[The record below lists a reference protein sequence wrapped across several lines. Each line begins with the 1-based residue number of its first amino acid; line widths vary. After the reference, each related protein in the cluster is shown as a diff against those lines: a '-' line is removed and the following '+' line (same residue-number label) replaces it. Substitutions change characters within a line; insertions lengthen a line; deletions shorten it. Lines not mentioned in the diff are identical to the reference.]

1 MVFDKYFVNFDCQSH
16 WKRNV
21 PSIVTCDLAYN
32 STSVRPCF
40 YFCTF
45 FKIKWWRSSIEI
57 DFFFNSPPEENYTFF
72 GWDVLSCGGGRRGE
86 QDKQLVK
93 SHQKRLRANLK
104 LVSQNMEQ
112 EKSIKTS
119 ARYSIRQILTTL
131 GLIMFSVRYL
141 DSILYIF
148 CYAAV
153 TL

>member
-1 MVFDKYFVNFDCQSH
+1 MRGDSGDGDSGEGLRGDSGGDSRAGMRAIILRGF
-16 WKRNV
+16 W
-21 PSIVTCDLAYN
+21 
-32 STSVRPCF
+32 
-40 YFCTF
+40 
-45 FKIKWWRSSIEI
+45 
-57 DFFFNSPPEENYTFF
+57 
-72 GWDVLSCGGGRRGE
+72 GGGRRGE

-141 DSILYIF
+141 DSILHIF